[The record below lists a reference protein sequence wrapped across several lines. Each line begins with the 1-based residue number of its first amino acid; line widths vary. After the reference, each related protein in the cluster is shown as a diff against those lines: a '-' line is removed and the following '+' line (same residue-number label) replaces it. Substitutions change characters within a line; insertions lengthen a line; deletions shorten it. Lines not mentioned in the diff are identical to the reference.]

1 MEMSAVDIIAYV
13 QTRDIFANVI
23 KTSTTLLEKTSISAT
38 ITMDM
43 IALVT
48 SSMVWPSGARK
59 MASSTTKIRRT
70 KLGNEIFE
78 NIRSIY

>member
-1 MEMSAVDIIAYV
+1 MDITAKESQELIVMEMSAVDIIAYV

-23 KTSTTLLEKTSISAT
+23 KTSTTLLEKTSTSAT

-48 SSMVWPSGARK
+48 SSMV
-59 MASSTTKIRRT
+59 
-70 KLGNEIFE
+70 
-78 NIRSIY
+78 